1 MRNELI
7 YSYIQRWKYIKY
19 LNISFIKVMNY
30 APTCMG
36 FTKTINLIRSMVI
49 VINRIL
55 DEKEKFH

>member
-19 LNISFIKVMNY
+19 LNISFITVLN
-30 APTCMG
+30 APTCMV

>member
-19 LNISFIKVMNY
+19 LNISFIKVMNC
-30 APTCMG
+30 APTYMG

>member
-19 LNISFIKVMNY
+19 LNISFITVLN

-55 DEKEKFH
+55 DEKEKLH